1 MTAKRRRGRPFKDGL
16 LINSG
21 ILEQFRCGVNQELI
35 TSSLAVYEEYIQALR
50 LNEPAIIPDQLL
62 IDREE
67 AWQCSPE
74 DQLRI
79 ENEYRRRIAQSKEGS
94 QTGALKA
101 KSVARNR
108 AQAICEKNKNLIQKI
123 IPRGGHTVRSVATII
138 RTNWPKTAPNLA
150 EDAVNV
156 YCGEDLSA
164 SPPPSDRTLRA
175 YIKDYL
181 ARNK

>member
-1 MTAKRRRGRPFKDGL
+1 MAVKRRRGRPYKDGL
-16 LINSG
+16 PGEIPNPERYQSEINADLLTG
-21 ILEQFRCGVNQELI
+21 TCEM
-35 TSSLAVYEEYIQALR
+35 YEEYINTLR

-74 DQLRI
+74 DQLKI

-101 KSVARNR
+101 KSVAQNR
-108 AQAICEKNKNLIQKI
+108 AQAICEKNKDLIQKI
-123 IPRGGHTVRSVATII
+123 KPRGGHTVRSVATII

-150 EDAVNV
+150 DDAANG